1 MSMQGPG
8 RVVLLSIILLV
19 PFFSGCALLVAG
31 GVATGVGTGVAMS
44 QDRRTSGTFV
54 EDEGIEQKG
63 DRRIGD
69 RFGNK
74 VHVNVTS
81 FNRNVLLTGEVP
93 SVDAREEVERLV
105 KGVENVQR
113 VTNELVV
120 GSPASYTSRS
130 NDTLITSRVKG
141 RFMDAGKF
149 QVNHVKVVTEDSVV
163 YLLGMVSPAEAED
176 AVEIAR
182 STSGVR
188 KVVKVFEYH
197 R

>member
-1 MSMQGPG
+1 MQGPS
-8 RVVLLSIILLV
+8 RVVLLSIILQV

-54 EDEGIEQKG
+54 EDEGIEQKS

-93 SVDAREEVERLV
+93 SVDARGEVERLV

-120 GSPASYTSRS
+120 GNPASYTSRS

>member
-1 MSMQGPG
+1 MQGPG